1 MKHKFHQVIC
11 KMKKSGLV
19 ISIVIFV
26 FVTSCSNPGKNDII
40 NLVDPFIGTG
50 GHGHTYPGA
59 TVPFGMVQLSPDTRK
74 DNWDACSGYHYSDTA
89 IFGFSHTHL
98 SGTGVGDYGDIR
110 FMAMTGDLK
119 IRPGVPGTSQAGY
132 SSRFS
137 HKNETASPGYY
148 HVFLSDPGIDVELTA
163 TPRCGIQK
171 YTFPEND
178 NSYIILDL
186 KESVVSEKV
195 LESSVKIINDH
206 EVSGF
211 RRSSGWAE
219 NQAVYFY
226 AIFSTPFK
234 VSGLASDGQLFENM
248 TEAAGTDIQAY
259 FKFITGKN
267 ETILVK
273 VGISSVGE
281 EGARKNLESE
291 VPGWDFAQV
300 KGQAEELWKKELS
313 RIEVKSKNHDDLIK
327 FYTALYHCLIVPN
340 LFSDID
346 GQYRGHDGQTHTT
359 DDYDYY
365 SVFSLWDTYR
375 AWHPLMTIIQP
386 KRTKDFIRTFIDIS
400 DKGGLLPV
408 WELAGNET
416 NCMIGYHAVPVIA
429 DAYLKGITDYDGE
442 KAFSAMKK
450 SATADQFGLRWYRQL
465 GYIPAECEGESISK
479 TLEYAYD
486 DWCIAMMAGK
496 MNKAEEYQEFIQRA
510 QNYKNL
516 FDPDTKFLR
525 GKRNGMFTQPFDA
538 TEVNFMLTEANTWQ
552 YTFYVPQDIGGLI
565 DMMGGDRAFE
575 EKLDE
580 MFNTSASLSGRQQA
594 DITGLIGQYAHGNEP
609 SHHMTYLYN
618 YIGKPEK
625 TQKLAREVMGKLYDT
640 NPGGLCGNE
649 DCGQMSAWYVLS
661 ALGIYPVTPG
671 SGYYV
676 IGSPIFDEAVIHL
689 ENGKDFLIKTD
700 NNSGQ
705 NRYIQSAKLNNS
717 NYSKSYIDHSVL
729 LSGGTLELK
738 MGPEVTGEWGKKIE
752 DRPVS
757 AITSDL
763 ITPVPFFEAA
773 SQSFQDTLN
782 IKIRHL
788 DANAKIFWKEG
799 EKSAANFE
807 PYVVPIRVNKAISL
821 DAYALA
827 DDRDTSKTDR
837 SSFNKI
843 HNDWKI
849 SITNPYNPQYTGGG
863 EMALVDGQ
871 HGGPNFRTGSWQGYH
886 GVDFEATIDMGKPVR
901 IGKISATFLHD
912 QRSWIFLPVSVYF
925 YISQNGDDYSEVA
938 NLIPVTDE
946 KIPEAV
952 IEEFSKKDLNQSCRF
967 IKIKGVT
974 RGTCPD
980 WHVGAGDQAWIFV
993 DEITI
998 E

>member
-1 MKHKFHQVIC
+1 M
-11 KMKKSGLV
+11 KSGRV
-19 ISIVIFV
+19 ISIVLFII
-26 FVTSCSNPGKNDII
+26 VTSCSSLEKSDII
-40 NLVDPFIGTG
+40 DLVDPFIGTG

-89 IFGFSHTHL
+89 ILGFSHTHL

-110 FMAMTGDLK
+110 FMANTGEVK
-119 IRPGVPGTSQAGY
+119 IRPGVPGSTQPGY
-132 SSRFS
+132 SSGFS

-148 HVFLSDPGIDVELTA
+148 QVFLSDPGINVELTA

-171 YTFPEND
+171 YTFPKNE

-219 NQAVYFY
+219 NQVVYFY
-226 AIFSTPFK
+226 AIFSTSFIS
-234 VSGLASDGQLFENM
+234 SGIGSDGRLSENM
-248 TEAAGTDIQAY
+248 KEGSGTDIQAY
-259 FKFITGKN
+259 FKFNTGNK
-267 ETILVK
+267 ETIMVK
-273 VGISSVGE
+273 VGISAVSE

-291 VPGWDFAQV
+291 IKGWDFNLV
-300 KGQAEELWKKELS
+300 KKQAEDLWKKELG
-313 RIEVKSKNHDDLIK
+313 RIEVKSRNQTDKVK

-340 LFSDID
+340 LYSDID
-346 GQYRGHDGQTHTT
+346 GQYRGHDRQIHTT
-359 DDYDYY
+359 DHYNYY

-386 KRTKDFIRTFIDIS
+386 ERTNDFIRTFIDIYE
-400 DKGGLLPV
+400 KGGLLPV

-429 DAYLKGITDYDGE
+429 DAYIKGIKDYDAE

-450 SATADQFGLRWYRQL
+450 SANEDQFGLKWYRQL

-486 DWCIAMMAGK
+486 DWCIAIMAEK
-496 MNKAEEYQEFIQRA
+496 MNNTEEYQEFIQRA

-525 GKRNGMFTQPFDA
+525 GKRNGMFTRPFDP

-552 YTFYVPQDIGGLI
+552 YTFYVPQDISGL
-565 DMMGGDRAFE
+565 MNLMGGNKAFE
-575 EKLDE
+575 GKLDE
-580 MFNTSASLSGRQQA
+580 MFSTSTALSGREQA

-625 TQKLAREVMGKLYDT
+625 TQKLAREVMENLYST
-640 NPGGLCGNE
+640 NPDGLCGNE

-689 ENGKDFLIKTD
+689 ENGKDFIIQTD

-705 NRYIQSAKLNNS
+705 NHYVQFAKLNNS
-717 NYSKSYIDHSVL
+717 SYSRSYLDHSVL
-729 LSGGTLELK
+729 LSGGTLELT
-738 MGPEVTGEWGKKIE
+738 MGPEVSGEWGKKLE

-763 ITPVPFFEAA
+763 ITPVPFFEAE

-782 IKIRHL
+782 IKIRHS
-788 DANAKIFWKEG
+788 DAMAKIFWKE
-799 EKSAANFE
+799 ENQSVANFE
-807 PYVVPIRVNKAISL
+807 PYRVPLCVNKAISL
-821 DAYALA
+821 DAYALS
-827 DDRDTSKTDR
+827 DDRDTSKIAR
-837 SSFNKI
+837 SAFNKI
-843 HNDWKI
+843 HHDWKI
-849 SITNPYNPQYTGGG
+849 SITNPYNPQYTAGG

-886 GVDFEATIDMGKPVR
+886 GVDFEAIIDMGKPVR
-901 IGKISATFLHD
+901 IDKISATFLHD
-912 QRSWIFLPVSVYF
+912 QRSWIFLPERVYF
-925 YISQNGDDYSEVA
+925 SISQDGKDYKEVA

-946 KIPEAV
+946 KMPEAV
-952 IEEFSKKDLNQSCRF
+952 IEEFSKNSLNQTCRF
-967 IKIKGVT
+967 IKVKGVT
-974 RGTCPD
+974 RGICPD
-980 WHVGAGDQAWIFV
+980 WHVGSGDQAWIFV